1 MLQTISLKEFL
12 SLPIIL
18 DVRSP
23 SEYQHSHIPNSWN
36 FPVLEDLEYQ
46 QIGTL
51 YKQNAFNTKIL
62 GASMVCANISQHLL
76 RLKDFITPSVPF
88 GIYCARGGMR
98 SQSFGLVLGNIGYQ
112 VALLE
117 GGYKTYRKEVTQT
130 LETSPKHK
138 FLTLIGQTGSGKSE
152 LIAAFKDS
160 LDLEKLTNHL
170 GSSFGG
176 IYGIQP
182 NTKSF
187 QNALFTRL
195 KELENAP
202 FVLIEGES
210 KRLGNLILPSKLYLA
225 YQKSPKILITSPLQE
240 RIQRILR
247 QYGNISENLFH
258 QAMQKIAP
266 FMKKE
271 FWEEAKRAFTKGDLP
286 KVAEILLL
294 EYYDKVYKK
303 ESYQYILTFK
313 NTRDT
318 LQEIC
323 EIGKFLYFKR

>member
-1 MLQTISLKEFL
+1 MLQIVSTQEFL
-12 SLPIIL
+12 SLSLIL

-23 SEYQHSHIPNSWN
+23 NEYHNSHISNALN
-36 FPVLEDLEYQ
+36 FPVLEDSQYQ

-51 YKQNAFNTKIL
+51 YKQNPFNAKIL
-62 GASMVCANISQHLL
+62 GASMVCENIAKHLL
-76 RLKDFITPSVPF
+76 RLKELITPSKPF

-98 SQSFGLVLGNIGYQ
+98 SRSFGLVLDNIGYQ
-112 VALLE
+112 VCLLQN
-117 GGYKTYRKEVTQT
+117 GYKGYRKAVTQSLDT
-130 LETSPKHK
+130 TPKHH

-152 LIAAFKDS
+152 LIEAFTNS
-160 LDLEKLTNHL
+160 LNIEKLAKHL
-170 GSSFGG
+170 GSSFGH

-202 FVLIEGES
+202 FVLVEGES
-210 KRLGNLILPSKLYLA
+210 KRLGSLILPSKLYEA
-225 YQKSPKILITSPLQE
+225 YQKSPKILIISPLQE
-240 RIQRILR
+240 RIERILK
-247 QYGNISENLFH
+247 QYGNISETLFY

-271 FWEEAKRAFTKGDLP
+271 FWEDAKESFAKGDLP

-294 EYYDKVYKK
+294 QYYDKVYKK
-303 ESYQYILTFK
+303 ESYNHSLTFK
-313 NTRDT
+313 NTHDT

-323 EIGKFLYFKR
+323 EIAKLYYP